1 MSKKSIDRPT
11 MTGKFYK
18 RLVLLLFISSFL
30 SLIMVNSAMAEP
42 KLDKTLT
49 VTGNGMETIATTI
62 AEVDLGVEIQGKTAE
77 SVQEEVAQRTS
88 AVLDVLRAK
97 NIKQL
102 KTTGIRLSP
111 NYNYDQVNQNDGQP
125 LLTGYIGTN
134 TVSFRISTEQ
144 VGVLLDETVKA
155 GASRVDGVSF
165 TATPEAIFTAKKAA
179 LRKASIN
186 AQDQADV
193 VLETLNLT
201 SKEIIKIEVDDARVE
216 QPQPLGRE
224 QLYAADA
231 KVSTPVVGGEQTV
244 EAFVTL
250 EITY

>member
-1 MSKKSIDRPT
+1 

-18 RLVLLLFISSFL
+18 RLVSLLFLSSFL
-30 SLIMVNSAMAEP
+30 SLVTINSAMAEP
-42 KLDKTLT
+42 KLAKTLT
-49 VTGNGMETIATTI
+49 VTGNGIETIATTI
-62 AEVDLGVEIQGKTAE
+62 AEVNLGVEVQGKTAAE
-77 SVQEEVAQRTS
+77 VQAEVAKRTS

-97 NIKQL
+97 DIKQL
-102 KTTGIRLSP
+102 KTTGIQLSP
-111 NYNYDQVNQNDGQP
+111 NYNYDQVNQNNGQP

-134 TVSFRISTEQ
+134 TVSFRIPTEQ
-144 VGVLLDETVKA
+144 VGSLLDETVKA

-193 VLETLNLT
+193 VLDTLNLT
-201 SKEIIKIEVDDARVE
+201 SKEIVKIEVDDARIE
-216 QPQPLGRE
+216 QPQPLERDR
-224 QLYAADA
+224 LYAAEA

-250 EITY
+250 QITY